1 MEESKETI
9 VECAVAKD
17 GFVSLNE
24 VGRDFNF
31 FDLLYIKEWL
41 LNIEGNIWR
50 LKDFIVRI
58 GKIKLGESFTY
69 ILLQVEYLPNSL
81 ISNLKIIFDFLRQ
94 ILVDEFLFKGFTTLV
109 LKTFVYENE
118 RESIW
123 MTYEEYMRK
132 IKNPNE
138 IE

>member
-1 MEESKETI
+1 M
-9 VECAVAKD
+9 AKD

-24 VGRDFNF
+24 VGRDFSF

-81 ISNLKIIFDFLRQ
+81 ISNFKIIFDFLRQ
-94 ILVDEFLFKGFTTLV
+94 ILVDDFLFKGFTTLV
-109 LKTFVYENE
+109 LKSFVYENE
-118 RESIW
+118 KESIW
-123 MTYEEYMRK
+123 MTYEEYMKK
-132 IKNPNE
+132 IKYPNE
-138 IE
+138 IEQTMRPRDNLF

>member
-1 MEESKETI
+1 
-9 VECAVAKD
+9 VAKD

-24 VGRDFNF
+24 VGRDFSF

-81 ISNLKIIFDFLRQ
+81 ISNFKIIFDFLRQ
-94 ILVDEFLFKGFTTLV
+94 ILVDDFLFKGFTTLV
-109 LKTFVYENE
+109 LKSFVYENE
-118 RESIW
+118 KESIW
-123 MTYEEYMRK
+123 MTYEEYMKK
-132 IKNPNE
+132 IKYPNE
-138 IE
+138 IEQTMRPRDNLF

>member
-1 MEESKETI
+1 M
-9 VECAVAKD
+9 AKD
-17 GFVSLNE
+17 GFASLNE
-24 VGRDFNF
+24 VGRDFSF

-81 ISNLKIIFDFLRQ
+81 ISNFKIIFDFLRQ
-94 ILVDEFLFKGFTTLV
+94 ILVDDFLFKGFTTLV
-109 LKTFVYENE
+109 LKSFVYENE
-118 RESIW
+118 KESIW
-123 MTYEEYMRK
+123 MTYEEYMKK
-132 IKNPNE
+132 IKYPNE
-138 IE
+138 IEQTMRPRDNLF